1 MEMIAAGKGRKPKPF
16 MVEGGDVQAD
26 AVWDSNRGLA
36 AEERKE
42 DARAGR
48 KSKPATTVGLPDFIA
63 PQLCQT
69 WSVRPPAQVGF
80 MRSSST
86 AIGSSCVCWMAR

>member
-1 MEMIAAGKGRKPKPF
+1 PDRGSWMSHCADFLPNDTSVASGRNMEMIAAGKGRKTKPF

-26 AVWDSNRGLA
+26 AVWDSNHGLA

-48 KSKPATTVGLPDFIA
+48 KSKPA
-63 PQLCQT
+63 
-69 WSVRPPAQVGF
+69 
-80 MRSSST
+80 
-86 AIGSSCVCWMAR
+86 